1 MNSYPLA
8 ILCTLVILAAAV
20 TAPAAEVSQ
29 AQLENQRC
37 FNCHSQS
44 HIAELPP
51 EQRHTMVAPLA
62 NASNAATRPE
72 LLITDKTLADSVH
85 AGLACIS
92 CHAAAATLPHTSPLP
107 APTCDSSG
115 CHAAE
120 GVAFR
125 RGMHAEALARNDPQA
140 PTCVTC
146 HGGHDIKPHNQ
157 RDSRVYPLNVVK
169 LCADCHEKHQ
179 ERTGN
184 GHDER
189 NYMQSYLESVHGKA
203 VMKGGLVVA
212 ATCADCHGSHEVLPA
227 ANPDSPINRGHVA
240 DTCGRCHMG
249 VNETF
254 AKSIHGKLAATG
266 NADAPV
272 CTDCHTAHAITQAG
286 TPDFMRD
293 IVNECGTCHNKPTP
307 DGILP
312 YETYRRSYHGQV
324 TALGSGRAAGCADCH
339 GAHDILPKSDPNSRI
354 NDDNRVQTC
363 SKCHPKANANFAKFE
378 PHADFYD
385 GKKYPLLHGV
395 WLYFV
400 IIMSGTFGFF
410 GMHSLLW
417 FVRSSIHRRKH
428 GKPDHHGSAR
438 SVRRFNTVDR
448 INHAFVIITFFG
460 LTLTGMPLLL
470 SDQPWAKTMIT
481 MFGGVHG
488 AGLLHRI
495 FAVMLIGN
503 FLVHGYEVLCRAREH
518 GVRSLI
524 FGPNTMIPRWKD
536 VTDCFGMFRWFFGK
550 PRKPRFD
557 HFTYWEKFDYWA
569 EIFGTFVIGG
579 TGLMLWFPMLFSK
592 FLPGWMFNVATI
604 VHGYEALLAVGFIFT
619 IHFFNAHLRWEKFPV
634 DDVMFTGSLPESEFI
649 EEREV
654 EYDHLKQSGEFEKLI
669 VPPPPRWQRKVAV
682 VAGLLAM
689 LIGTLIVVLIIVAGL
704 SAL

>member
-1 MNSYPLA
+1 MNIQLRA
-8 ILCTLVILAAAV
+8 ILCNGLILAVASL
-20 TAPAAEVSQ
+20 APAAEVSQ

-44 HIAELPP
+44 HIAQLPP
-51 EQRHTMVAPLA
+51 DQRHTMVAPSV
-62 NASNAATRPE
+62 NASKEPVRPQ
-72 LLITDKTLADSVH
+72 LLVTPEHLAGSMHENV
-85 AGLACIS
+85 ACIS
-92 CHAAAATLPHTSPLP
+92 CHPAAAELPHVSPLP
-107 APTCDSSG
+107 APTCDTAG
-115 CHAAE
+115 CHNAE
-120 GVAFR
+120 AVAFR
-125 RGMHAEALARNDPQA
+125 RGVHAEALAKQDPQA

-146 HGGHDIKPHNQ
+146 HGGHDIKSRTQ
-157 RDSRVYPLNVVK
+157 RDSSVYPLNVVK
-169 LCADCHEKHQ
+169 LCADCHAQHKDP
-179 ERTGN
+179 TGN
-184 GHDER
+184 GHDGR

-203 VMKGGLVVA
+203 VVEGGLVVA

-227 ANPDSPINRGHVA
+227 ANPDSPINREHVA

-254 AKSIHGKLAATG
+254 AKSIHGQLATQG
-266 NADAPV
+266 NPEAPV
-272 CTDCHTAHAITQAG
+272 CTDCHTAHSISQAG

-293 IVNECGTCHNKPTP
+293 ILNECGTCHNKPNRNGT
-307 DGILP
+307 LP

-339 GAHDILPKSDPNSRI
+339 GAHDILPQDDPASRI
-354 NDDNRVQTC
+354 NDDNRVRTC
-363 SKCHPKANANFAKFE
+363 AACHPKANANFARFQ

-385 GKKYPLLHGV
+385 GKNYPLLHGV
-395 WLYFV
+395 WLYFI

-410 GMHSLLW
+410 GIHSLLW
-417 FVRSSIHRRKH
+417 FVRSSIHRRRH
-428 GKPDHHGSAR
+428 GKPNHHGSAR

-536 VTDCFGMFRWFFGK
+536 VTDCLGMFRWFFGAK
-550 PRKPRFD
+550 RKPRFD

-579 TGLMLWFPMLFSK
+579 TGLMLWFPVLFSK
-592 FLPGWMFNVATI
+592 FMPGWMFNVATI

-654 EYDHLKQSGEFEKLI
+654 EYEHLKQTGELEKLI

-682 VAGLLAM
+682 AAGIVAM
-689 LIGTLIVVLIIVAGL
+689 LIGTLIVVLIIAAGL